1 MNKPRDLHFFLKMHT
16 FFQELSKVLDR
27 SVREKENRVRD
38 KDRDSKRLKITF
50 VFIRRYLGNWKSYRN
65 K

>member
-1 MNKPRDLHFFLKMHT
+1 MNKPRDLHFFLKMHM

>member
-1 MNKPRDLHFFLKMHT
+1 MNKPRDLHFFLKMHM

-50 VFIRRYLGNWKSYRN
+50 VFIRQYLGNWKSYRN